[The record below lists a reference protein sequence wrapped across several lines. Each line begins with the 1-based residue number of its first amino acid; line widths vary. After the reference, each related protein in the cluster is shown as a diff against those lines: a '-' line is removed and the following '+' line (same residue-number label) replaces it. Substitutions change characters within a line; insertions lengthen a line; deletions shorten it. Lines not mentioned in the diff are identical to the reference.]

1 LDLASS
7 YEPFDEQEFEQ
18 VCRDIVE
25 LKGALQAAENDEEY
39 TPLFGTADGEERRS
53 TNF

>member
-1 LDLASS
+1 LH
-7 YEPFDEQEFEQ
+7 
-18 VCRDIVE
+18 
-25 LKGALQAAENDEEY
+25 AAENDEEY